1 MNKEA
6 STEKLLLT
14 VREAADL
21 IGISRDRV
29 YTLIRTGEIESLK
42 IGGLRRIA
50 RTSAN
55 EYVEHKLAEA
65 RGAGA

>member
-1 MNKEA
+1 M
-6 STEKLLLT
+6 EKLLLT

-29 YTLIRTGEIESLK
+29 YVLIRTGEIESLK

-50 RTSAN
+50 HTSAK

-65 RGAGA
+65 RGTVA